1 MQALMDLA
9 PLAAFL
15 IAYRIGGIYV
25 ATAVLM
31 VAMVLLLLVDWLRQR
46 RVPPMHLVS
55 ALLVLGLG
63 GATLMLRDTRFLK
76 WKPTVFLWLVAF
88 GATASVWFGK
98 APLAQR
104 LLQPLVN
111 RSELLPRSTWLT
123 LNWLWVLFYALLGA
137 VNLAVAAKLSE
148 HVWVDFKVFGLSS
161 AFIVFALAQAAWL
174 TARVESLTPSKA

>member
-9 PLAAFL
+9 PLVAFL
-15 IAYRIGGIYV
+15 LAYRIGGIYV

-46 RVPPMHLVS
+46 RIPSLHLVS
-55 ALLVLGLG
+55 AVLVLLLG
-63 GATLMLRDTRFLK
+63 GATLILRDTRFLK
-76 WKPTVFLWLVAF
+76 WKPTIFLWLVAC
-88 GATASVWFGK
+88 GATVSVWLGK

-111 RSELLPRSTWLT
+111 RSELLPRSTWLA

-137 VNLAVAAKLSE
+137 ANLAVASNLSE
-148 HVWVDFKVFGLSS
+148 RTWVDFKVFGLSG
-161 AFIVFALAQAAWL
+161 ALIVFALAQAAWL
-174 TARVESLTPSKA
+174 TARIESLTPSKA